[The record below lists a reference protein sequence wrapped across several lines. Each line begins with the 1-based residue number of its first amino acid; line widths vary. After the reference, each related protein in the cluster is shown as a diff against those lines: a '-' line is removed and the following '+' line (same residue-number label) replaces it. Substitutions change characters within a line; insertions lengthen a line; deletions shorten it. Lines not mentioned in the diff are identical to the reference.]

1 MSTSTIFSGSS
12 RYSSDFQSIITRAV
26 SIASLPKT
34 QMQNTLSALQDEQS
48 ALKSIDSK
56 FEALQAAISSLA
68 SATASTNSSVSN
80 ASVAKATVSAGAME
94 GTYQVEV
101 LDLGAYRLSLS
112 ADGLTTVSDPQQQNI
127 SASSSFTL
135 TVDGVEYQITPESAT
150 LASLAAAVTA
160 SGAPV
165 EATIVNVGSSSSPD
179 YRLSLRSTA
188 LGAVT
193 IQLNDGEADLL
204 DSMSVGRNASFT
216 LNGKT
221 VETDSRTVTV
231 GPGVEL
237 LLRAEGSTEITVS
250 TSTSA
255 ISSALSSLAAAYNA
269 ALSELDSHRGEDAGA
284 LKGSSLVYSLAASLR
299 ELAGYAAGSGDINSL
314 NGLGLTFQSDG
325 KLSFDASTF
334 EAAAANRTALAG
346 FLGSASSGGFLKYAT
361 DLLDGLENDS
371 SGLISENLSSLSA
384 QISEQNSRIDAE
396 QERVDALEEQ
406 LIARMAAADAAIA
419 EMEQK
424 VNYINGLFESMRVA
438 AKSYSS

>member
-26 SIASLPKT
+26 SIASLPKA
-34 QMQNTLSALQDEQS
+34 QMENTLSALQSQQS

-56 FEALQAAISSLA
+56 FEALQTAISSLA
-68 SATASTNSSVSN
+68 SATAATNSSVSN

-94 GTYQVEV
+94 GTYRVEV
-101 LDLGAYRLSLS
+101 QDLGAYSLSLS
-112 ADGLTTVSDPQQQNI
+112 ADGLATVSDPQQQNV

-150 LASLAAAVTA
+150 LASLAAAVNA

-188 LGAVT
+188 LGAVPM
-193 IQLNDGEADLL
+193 QLNDGEADLL
-204 DSMSVGRNASFT
+204 DSMSAGRKASYT

-221 VETDSRTVTV
+221 GETDSRTVTV
-231 GPGVEL
+231 GPGLEL
-237 LLRAEGSTEITVS
+237 LLKAEGSTEITVS

-255 ISSALSSLAAAYNA
+255 ISSALSSLATAYNA

-284 LKGSSLVYSLAASLR
+284 LKGSSLVYSLAAALR
-299 ELAGYAAGSGDINSL
+299 ELAGYAAGSGDIDSL
-314 NGLGLTFQSDG
+314 NGVGLTFQSDG

-334 EAAAANRTALAG
+334 EAAAANRSALAE

-371 SGLISENLSSLSA
+371 SGLITENLSSLST
-384 QISEQNSRIDAE
+384 QISEQDSRIDAE

-424 VNYINGLFESMRVA
+424 VNYINGLFESMRIA